1 MTSTAVL
8 ETPMKAHIAALLA
21 ACMASACS
29 AVPDAPAPSA
39 AAGEVREVA
48 FACDGGQSLA
58 VRFHP
63 DERAVLLRNGE
74 EIELRQQ
81 VSGSGFIY
89 GNGPTT
95 IRGKGEDLTVEIG
108 RMVPIRCRAA

>member
-1 MTSTAVL
+1 
-8 ETPMKAHIAALLA
+8 MKAPVSALLA
-21 ACMASACS
+21 TCMASACS

-39 AAGEVREVA
+39 AAGELREVE
-48 FACDGGQSLA
+48 FACDGGQSVT

-63 DERAVLLRNGE
+63 DERAVLVRNNE

-108 RMVPIRCRAA
+108 RMAPIRCRAA